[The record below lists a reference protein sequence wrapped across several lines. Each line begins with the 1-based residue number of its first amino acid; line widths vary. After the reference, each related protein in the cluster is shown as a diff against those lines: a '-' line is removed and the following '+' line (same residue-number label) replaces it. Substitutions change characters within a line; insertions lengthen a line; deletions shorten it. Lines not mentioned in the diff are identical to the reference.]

1 MEDCDEE
8 RLTAFIESMKVRQT
22 PFLAQLEKEAL
33 GEGVPIIRPQTQALI
48 QFLLAVKKPG
58 RILEVGAAVGY
69 SSLFMQ
75 EYAPEG
81 TRITTIEKDAP
92 RAARARENYEAYRKG
107 KESTAAG
114 QAVSVPELLE
124 GDAAEILPSLPDEAF
139 DFIFMDAAK
148 GQYIHFL
155 PAVKRLLACGGV
167 LLSDNIL
174 RDGEVLESKFAVTRR
189 NRTIHKRMREYLD
202 ALTKDPELITVVL
215 GTGDGAAMSVKNTA
229 PGSAGL

>member
-81 TRITTIEKDAP
+81 ARITTIEKDAP

-124 GDAAEILPSLPDEAF
+124 GDAAEILPLPSRGET
-139 DFIFMDAAK
+139 
-148 GQYIHFL
+148 
-155 PAVKRLLACGGV
+155 PA
-167 LLSDNIL
+167 
-174 RDGEVLESKFAVTRR
+174 
-189 NRTIHKRMREYLD
+189 RMRRSSFVRQY
-202 ALTKDPELITVVL
+202 
-215 GTGDGAAMSVKNTA
+215 S
-229 PGSAGL
+229 PGR